1 MILPEEFIQQTKAI
15 MGDERFHTLLNALQ
29 EKPSVSIRLNP
40 SKPNTHHPSTLF
52 QSLPYGGRLEGATPI
67 PWCSTGYY
75 LDDRPAFTFDPL
87 LHAGAYYVQESSSM
101 FLESVMKEYVTEPV
115 CMLDLCAAP
124 GGKSTLARTLLTPDS
139 LLISNEPIRNR
150 AQILSENVQK
160 WGYPQHIVTN
170 NYPKDFRKA
179 KLLFDVILTDV
190 PCSGEGMFRKD
201 EGAIREWSPKN
212 VEHCWKLQREI
223 VGDIWNCLRLGGIL
237 IYSTCTFNTK
247 ENEENV
253 RWIAEELGADI
264 LPVATEDSWNITGS
278 LLKGFNEPVY
288 RFIPGKTPGEGLF
301 MAVLRKHGQAEK
313 VRPEQLQKHLKM
325 LHVMPQDFQESLRQ
339 AQEAPHVEL
348 SYEQAIA
355 YLRREAIVLPPET
368 PRGIVVV
375 TYHQLPLG
383 LVKNIGTRA
392 NNLYPK
398 EWRIKST
405 HIPNFQL

>member
-1 MILPEEFIQQTKAI
+1 
-15 MGDERFHTLLNALQ
+15 
-29 EKPSVSIRLNP
+29 
-40 SKPNTHHPSTLF
+40 
-52 QSLPYGGRLEGATPI
+52 
-67 PWCSTGYY
+67 
-75 LDDRPAFTFDPL
+75 
-87 LHAGAYYVQESSSM
+87 M
-101 FLESVMKEYVTEPV
+101 FLESVMKEYVAETV

-124 GGKSTLARTLLTPDS
+124 GGKSTLARTLLSPDS

-179 KLLFDVILTDV
+179 KMLFDVILTDV

-223 VGDIWNCLRLGGIL
+223 VGDIWNCLRPGGIL

-253 RWIAEELGADI
+253 QWIAEELGADI

-325 LHVMPQDFQESLRQ
+325 LHVMPQDFQKSLRQ

-355 YLRREAIVLPPET
+355 YLRREAIVLPADT
-368 PRGIVVV
+368 PTGIVVV

-405 HIPNFQL
+405 HIPK

>member
-1 MILPEEFIQQTKAI
+1 MQLPEEFIQQTKAM

-40 SKPNTHHPSTLF
+40 LKPNTHHPSTLF

-179 KLLFDVILTDV
+179 KMLFDVILTDV

-212 VEHCWKLQREI
+212 VERCWQLQRDI
-223 VGDIWNCLRLGGIL
+223 VSDIWSCLRPGGIL

-253 RWIAEELGADI
+253 RWIADELGADI
-264 LPVATEDSWNITGS
+264 LPVTTDASWNITGS
-278 LLKGFNEPVY
+278 LLKGFDEPVY
-288 RFIPGKTPGEGLF
+288 RLIPGKTPGEGLF
-301 MAVLRKHGQAEK
+301 MAVLRKQGDKETRK
-313 VRPEQLQKHLKM
+313 
-325 LHVMPQDFQESLRQ
+325 QESLLKSIKTLNVIPSDFLENLHQ
-339 AQEAPHVEL
+339 AQDAPHAEL

-355 YLRREAIVLPPET
+355 YLRREAIVLPADT
-368 PRGIVVV
+368 PTGIVVV

-405 HIPNFQL
+405 HIPK

>member
-40 SKPNTHHPSTLF
+40 LKPISKNE
-52 QSLPYGGRLEGATPI
+52 SLPSERSFPI

-75 LDDRPAFTFDPL
+75 LNDRPAFTFDPL

-101 FLESVMKEYVTEPV
+101 FLESVMKEYVAETV

-124 GGKSTLARTLLTPDS
+124 GGKSTLARTFLSPDS

-150 AQILSENVQK
+150 ALILSENVQK

-179 KLLFDVILTDV
+179 KMLFDVILTDV

-223 VGDIWNCLRLGGIL
+223 VGDIWNCLRPGGIL

-253 RWIAEELGADI
+253 QWIAEELRADI

-325 LHVMPQDFQESLRQ
+325 LHVMPQDFQKSLRQ

-355 YLRREAIVLPPET
+355 YLRREAIVLPADT
-368 PRGIVVV
+368 PTGIVVV

-405 HIPNFQL
+405 HIPK

>member
-1 MILPEEFIQQTKAI
+1 MQLPEEFIQQTKAM
-15 MGDERFHTLLNALQ
+15 MGDELFHTFLNALH

-40 SKPNTHHPSTLF
+40 LKPNTHHPSTLF

-101 FLESVMKEYVTEPV
+101 FLESVMKEYVTELV

-124 GGKSTLARTLLTPDS
+124 GGKSTLARTLLSPDS

-179 KLLFDVILTDV
+179 KMLFDVILTDV

-212 VEHCWKLQREI
+212 VEHCWKLQRDI
-223 VGDIWNCLRLGGIL
+223 VSDIWSCLRPGGIL

-253 RWIAEELGADI
+253 RWIADELGADI
-264 LPVATEDSWNITGS
+264 LPVTTDASWNITGS
-278 LLKGFNEPVY
+278 LLKGFDEPVY

-301 MAVLRKHGQAEK
+301 MAVLRKYGQAEK

-339 AQEAPHVEL
+339 AQEAPHAEL

-355 YLRREAIVLPPET
+355 YLRREAIVLPADT
-368 PRGIVVV
+368 PTGIVVV

>member
-1 MILPEEFIQQTKAI
+1 MQLPEEFIQQTKAM
-15 MGDERFHTLLNALQ
+15 MGDELFHTFLNALH

-52 QSLPYGGRLEGATPI
+52 QSLPNGGRLEGATPI

-75 LDDRPAFTFDPL
+75 LNDRPAFTFDPL

-101 FLESVMKEYVTEPV
+101 FLESVMKEYVTDTV

-139 LLISNEPIRNR
+139 LLVSNEPIRNR

-170 NYPKDFRKA
+170 NYPKDFHKA
-179 KLLFDVILTDV
+179 KMLFDVILTDV

-212 VEHCWKLQREI
+212 VEHCWQLQREI
-223 VGDIWNCLRLGGIL
+223 VGDIWKCLRPGGIL

-264 LPVATEDSWNITGS
+264 LPVATEGSWNITGS

-355 YLRREAIVLPPET
+355 YLRREAIVLPADT
-368 PRGIVVV
+368 PTGIVVV

>member
-139 LLISNEPIRNR
+139 LLVSNEPIRNR

-179 KLLFDVILTDV
+179 KMLFDVILTDV

-223 VGDIWNCLRLGGIL
+223 VGDIWNCLRPGGIL

-253 RWIAEELGADI
+253 QWIAEELGADI

-313 VRPEQLQKHLKM
+313 VRPEQLRNHLKM
-325 LHVMPQDFQESLRQ
+325 LHVMPQDFQKSLRQ

-355 YLRREAIVLPPET
+355 YLRREAIVLPADT
-368 PRGIVVV
+368 PTGIVVV

-405 HIPNFQL
+405 HIPK